1 MLYGHVCNWGE
12 RRGSEQ
18 AVDKARRAGLD
29 DRSAQLGLQQQ
40 IAERLGFLE
49 LAESAVYKTIERL
62 EQDGWVEEV
71 GEKRVGRTRRG
82 APRVL
87 YRATTEGVE
96 QFRRWMAE
104 PSDRA
109 VLRDELQ
116 TKLSLAEPTDLPQL
130 LEMAE
135 VQAQQCLA
143 ELAQL
148 SRPSLASASTP
159 DVPWDAA
166 ARMMVD
172 DFKARWLESL
182 VDWLSAICEVIEERL
197 QRSPDLSTVPRRS

>member
-1 MLYGHVCNWGE
+1 MSRLSTKHVVLGLMMDRASYGY
-12 RRGSEQ
+12 S
-18 AVDKARRAGLD
+18 
-29 DRSAQLGLQQQ
+29 LQQQ
-40 IAERLGFLE
+40 IAERLGFLG

-62 EQDGWVEEV
+62 EQDGWIEEA
-71 GEKRVGRTRRG
+71 GEKQVGRTRRG

-87 YRATTEGVE
+87 YRATPEGVE

-104 PSDRA
+104 PTDRS

-116 TKLSLAEPTDLPQL
+116 VKLVLSSPADLPQL

-135 VQAQQCLA
+135 TQAQTCLA
-143 ELAQL
+143 ELAAL
-148 SRPSLASASTP
+148 SRPGLAGASGS
-159 DVPWDAA
+159 DVSWEAA

-182 VDWLSAICEVIEERL
+182 VDWLDAICAVMEARLERAAE
-197 QRSPDLSTVPRRS
+197 QPPS

>member
-1 MLYGHVCNWGE
+1 MSRLSTKHVVLGLMIDRPSYGY
-12 RRGSEQ
+12 
-18 AVDKARRAGLD
+18 
-29 DRSAQLGLQQQ
+29 GLQQQ
-40 IAERLGFLE
+40 IAERLGFLG

-71 GEKRVGRTRRG
+71 GEKQVGRTRRG

-87 YRATTEGVE
+87 YRATPAGAE

-116 TKLSLAEPTDLPQL
+116 TKLALSNPADLPQL
-130 LEMAE
+130 LAMAE
-135 VQAQQCLA
+135 AQAQECLA

-148 SRPSLASASTP
+148 GRPSLAQATTP
-159 DVPWDAA
+159 DVAWSTAT
-166 ARMMVD
+166 RMMVD
-172 DFKARWLESL
+172 DFKARWLESV
-182 VDWLSAICEVIEERL
+182 VDWLDAICEVMEERIR
-197 QRSPDLSTVPRRS
+197 QASDAASAPG

>member
-1 MLYGHVCNWGE
+1 MSRLSTKHVVLGLMIDRPSYGY
-12 RRGSEQ
+12 
-18 AVDKARRAGLD
+18 
-29 DRSAQLGLQQQ
+29 GLQQQ
-40 IAERLGFLE
+40 LSERLGFLNF
-49 LAESAVYKTIERL
+49 AESAVYKTIERL

-87 YRATTEGVE
+87 YRATPDGVE

-104 PSDRA
+104 PSERA

-116 TKLSLAEPTDLPQL
+116 TKLALAEPSDLPQL

-135 VQAQQCLA
+135 AQAQECLA
-143 ELAQL
+143 ELALL

-159 DVPWDAA
+159 DVSWNAA

-172 DFKARWLESL
+172 DFKARWLEGL
-182 VDWLSAICEVIEERL
+182 VDWLTAICEVMEERL
-197 QRSPDLSTVPRRS
+197 ERSAELSRNRDQP

>member
-1 MLYGHVCNWGE
+1 MSRLSTKHV
-12 RRGSEQ
+12 
-18 AVDKARRAGLD
+18 V
-29 DRSAQLGLQQQ
+29 LGLMIDRPSYGYGLQRQ

-71 GEKRVGRTRRG
+71 GEKQVGRTRRG

-87 YRATTEGVE
+87 YRATPEGVE
-96 QFRRWMAE
+96 QFRRWMAG
-104 PSDRA
+104 PSERA

-116 TKLSLAEPTDLPQL
+116 TKLALAEPTDLPQL
-130 LEMAE
+130 LAMAE
-135 VQAQQCLA
+135 TQAQQCLT
-143 ELAQL
+143 ELALL

-159 DVPWDAA
+159 DVPWSSA

-197 QRSPDLSTVPRRS
+197 ERSPDLSSAPDRP

>member
-1 MLYGHVCNWGE
+1 MSRLSTKHVVLGLMIDRPSYGY
-12 RRGSEQ
+12 
-18 AVDKARRAGLD
+18 
-29 DRSAQLGLQQQ
+29 GLQQQ

-71 GEKRVGRTRRG
+71 GEKQVGRTRRG

-87 YRATTEGVE
+87 YRATPKGVE
-96 QFRRWMAE
+96 QFRRWMAG

-116 TKLSLAEPTDLPQL
+116 TKLALAEPTDLPQL

-135 VQAQQCLA
+135 AQAQQCLA

-148 SRPSLASASTP
+148 TRPSLASASIP
-159 DVPWDAA
+159 DVPWSAA

-172 DFKARWLESL
+172 DFKVRWLESL
-182 VDWLSAICEVIEERL
+182 IDWLSAVCEVIEERIE
-197 QRSPDLSTVPRRS
+197 RSPDRSGAPKQP

>member
-1 MLYGHVCNWGE
+1 MSRLSTKHVVLGLMIDRPSYGY
-12 RRGSEQ
+12 
-18 AVDKARRAGLD
+18 
-29 DRSAQLGLQQQ
+29 GLQQQ
-40 IAERLGFLE
+40 IADRLGFLG

-62 EQDGWVEEV
+62 EEDGWVEEV

-87 YRATTEGVE
+87 YRATPVGVE

-116 TKLSLAEPTDLPQL
+116 TKLALSDPADLPQL
-130 LEMAE
+130 LSMAE
-135 VQAQQCLA
+135 EQARQCLA

-148 SRPSLASASTP
+148 SRPSLAQAATPTVAWSSAT
-159 DVPWDAA
+159 
-166 ARMMVD
+166 RMMVD
-172 DFKARWLESL
+172 DFKARWLESV
-182 VDWLSAICEVIEERL
+182 VDWLDAICEVMDERIK
-197 QRSPDLSTVPRRS
+197 QASAGTSAPD